1 MNVVYLWVLGPT
13 LLFAVL
19 ALYVVFAGRFTRTVV
34 FRTRTPAR
42 TPALGRRALL
52 VNVVVRDEREPD
64 RTAV

>member
-13 LLFAVL
+13 LLFAAL
-19 ALYVVFAGRFTRTVV
+19 ALYVVFAGRSTKYVV

-52 VNVVVRDEREPD
+52 VNVVLREEPERDRAP
-64 RTAV
+64 A

>member
-34 FRTRTPAR
+34 FRTRALSR
-42 TPALGRRALL
+42 TPSPGRRALL
-52 VNVVVRDEREPD
+52 VNVVVRGEREPD
-64 RTAV
+64 RGAV